1 MRKLYLLA
9 FIILLTGC
17 SSQNSE
23 SIDETQSEVVETSEE
38 SSVETVEETPV
49 DTETETES
57 EGDTIEE
64 TGEYNLTPEQISQ
77 LENGEY
83 IEVDG
88 REIWYYDY
96 LKSLY
101 KLNDSNIRTT
111 PPKDLSDDW
120 KDMMFSFGDNIVESK
135 DKVPEGK
142 ELRRDAGFESALYRN
157 ENRLFTVENNALQN
171 DKTLVENVVLT
182 VIEIDGE

>member
-38 SSVETVEETPV
+38 TLKKTVEETPV

-88 REIWYYDY
+88 REI
-96 LKSLY
+96 
-101 KLNDSNIRTT
+101 
-111 PPKDLSDDW
+111 
-120 KDMMFSFGDNIVESK
+120 
-135 DKVPEGK
+135 
-142 ELRRDAGFESALYRN
+142 
-157 ENRLFTVENNALQN
+157 
-171 DKTLVENVVLT
+171 
-182 VIEIDGE
+182 